1 MNRPAQ
7 TLTMPA
13 DPESVFTYGAPG
25 LKFGVGARHELAFDL
40 AQLGARRV
48 LVVTDPG
55 VAATGRPAE
64 LVELLA
70 TGAVE
75 AVLFDRA
82 RVEPTDGSLQ
92 EAIDFGRGAG
102 HLDAVVAIGGG
113 SAIDTAKA
121 VNLLVTNDGELMDY
135 VNAPV
140 GHGRAPKSPLLPL
153 VALPTTTGTGS
164 ESTTI
169 CVLDVV
175 SQHVKTGI
183 SHPRLR
189 PTLAV
194 VDPELTLTQPSE
206 VTAASGLDILCHALE
221 SYTAR
226 PYVSYEHKTGEQRV
240 PYCGS
245 NPISDL
251 WSEKALSLM
260 AGAFRTVVRQGD
272 DLEARTQVALAAT
285 FAGLGFGNAGVHIPH
300 ANAYPVAGQVREFR
314 PTGYGPDGGP
324 ADHAMVPHGMAVSLT
339 APEAFRF
346 TFPADPDRHVRAAQ
360 LLDPSAAMTDDPADL
375 LPTVL
380 ASVMRDVGIP
390 SGLAA
395 VGFSSSDVD
404 SLVEGAVKQQRLLAT
419 APLDVRDEDLASIL
433 DASLELW

>member
-1 MNRPAQ
+1 
-7 TLTMPA
+7 MPA

-70 TGAVE
+70 AGGVE

-82 RVEPTDGSLQ
+82 RVEPTDASLQ
-92 EAIDFGRGAG
+92 EAIDFGRAAG

-140 GHGRAPKSPLLPL
+140 GQGRAPEKPLLPL

-194 VDPELTLTQPSE
+194 VDPELTLTQPSQ

-226 PYVSYEHKTGEQRV
+226 PYVSYEHKSAEQRV

-245 NPISDL
+245 NPIADL

-260 AGAFRTVVRQGD
+260 AGAFRTVVRRGD

-314 PTGYGPDGGP
+314 PEGYGPDGGP

-360 LLDPSAAMTDDPADL
+360 LLDPTAEMTDDPADL
-375 LPTVL
+375 LPQVL
-380 ASVMRDVGIP
+380 
-390 SGLAA
+390 
-395 VGFSSSDVD
+395 
-404 SLVEGAVKQQRLLAT
+404 
-419 APLDVRDEDLASIL
+419 
-433 DASLELW
+433 